1 MRSPL
6 PNRTPQTAGPSH
18 YALLTRR
25 TPYGLSDGR
34 GWDRTSDLP
43 RVKGGRA
50 IGPAPPYTRMVES
63 RFVASQLAGSQP
75 ETRRYASIPA
85 DLGTEDEPVP
95 NDREAVDP
103 ALAVAAD

>member
-1 MRSPL
+1 
-6 PNRTPQTAGPSH
+6 
-18 YALLTRR
+18 
-25 TPYGLSDGR
+25 
-34 GWDRTSDLP
+34 
-43 RVKGGRA
+43 
-50 IGPAPPYTRMVES
+50 MVES

-75 ETRRYASIPA
+75 ETRRYASIHA